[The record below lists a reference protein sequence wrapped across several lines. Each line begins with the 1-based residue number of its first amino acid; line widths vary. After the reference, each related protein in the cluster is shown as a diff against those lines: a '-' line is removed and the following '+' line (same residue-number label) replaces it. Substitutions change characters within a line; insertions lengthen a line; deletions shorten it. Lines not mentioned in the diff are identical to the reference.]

1 MEELRFQFSPFWVQI
16 HNIPLNRINK
26 ENVVSFVN
34 FIGSFL
40 KIDKSLEE
48 NKVKSYLLVQ
58 VNVDT
63 TKALKT
69 SAFIKNDDGSMR
81 WLAFKYERL
90 SDFYFVCGRLGHVDA
105 GC

>member
-1 MEELRFQFSPFWVQI
+1 M
-16 HNIPLNRINK
+16 
-26 ENVVSFVN
+26 
-34 FIGSFL
+34 

-69 SAFIKNDDGSMR
+69 SAFIKNDDRSMR
-81 WLAFKYERL
+81 WLAFKYVVEDWGMFMWAVQRIL
-90 SDFYFVCGRLGHVDA
+90 IVYRDHEIREEPMGTG
-105 GC
+105 